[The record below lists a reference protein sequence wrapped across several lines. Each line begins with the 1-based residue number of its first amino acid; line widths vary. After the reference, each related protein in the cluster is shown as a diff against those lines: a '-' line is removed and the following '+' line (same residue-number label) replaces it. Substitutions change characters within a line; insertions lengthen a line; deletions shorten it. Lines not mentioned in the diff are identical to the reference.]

1 MTLNLLLRFLWVMNV
16 SNVSNNNLF
25 SILHLPI
32 NSANLSL
39 ILNCI
44 EMVRRIIWNLLR
56 VEYQH
61 I

>member
-25 SILHLPI
+25 SILHLHI
-32 NSANLSL
+32 NSANLSV
-39 ILNCI
+39 ILNCF